1 MGERQEYF
9 ISYITKSIYLL
20 YFSNTQKVKI
30 VRDLKFIDF
39 EEDDNLQE
47 AC

>member
-9 ISYITKSIYLL
+9 VGYITKSIYLV
-20 YFSNTQKVKI
+20 YFSDTQKVKI

-39 EEDDNLQE
+39 EEYDNLQE
-47 AC
+47 AG